1 MKEIYRSFEGKLNVN
16 NQSGYIIE
24 EGNDFYQISFL
35 SVQNDQKDDKIRVS
49 KEIKFDFT
57 DVDKIAEIALDIE
70 NGCYDSEKCQ
80 VLYNGKWYSGKTI
93 NKIQNANKDYRWIR
107 YI

>member
-1 MKEIYRSFEGKLNVN
+1 MKEIYRSFEGKLDVN

-24 EGNDFYQISFL
+24 EGNDFYQVSFL
-35 SVQNDQKDDKIRVS
+35 SVQDDQKDDKIRVS

-57 DVDKIAEIALDIE
+57 DVDRIAEIATDIE

-93 NKIQNANKDYRWIR
+93 NKIQNANKDYRWKR

>member
-16 NQSGYIIE
+16 NQSGYTIE

-35 SVQNDQKDDKIRVS
+35 SIQDDQKDDKIRIS

-93 NKIQNANKDYRWIR
+93 NKIQNANKDYRWKR